1 MARLPRKVNE
11 MTDTLEINVAE
22 AIALIDSGLS
32 MTMSRELMSAG
43 EVTDLLLD
51 VRTILA
57 AAPAADLLTDDA
69 IPAPIA

>member
-1 MARLPRKVNE
+1 
-11 MTDTLEINVAE
+11 MTDTLEFNIAE

-57 AAPAADLLTDDA
+57 AVPAAELIADDA
-69 IPAPIA
+69 IPAPAPIA